1 MTERAT
7 VQMAGKATAFLRS
20 QATGQRLMVVMA
32 VAVALTLASQ
42 YIAGPIYRGIAG
54 FMPFDAQPSLS
65 RFMIAV
71 ELGASVN
78 DGASSAY
85 ILFAL
90 VDAAAVIAA
99 AWTFALL
106 WLWLF
111 ITVPTRLFAFLMR
124 GGIVLLPF
132 YVVVL
137 DIVAKVAFFRLIGGL
152 SGASYATTIECVA
165 FVHRL
170 KFALVDLRN
179 YLTAALLLA
188 GVLAVFL
195 KHRRR

>member
-1 MTERAT
+1 
-7 VQMAGKATAFLRS
+7 
-20 QATGQRLMVVMA
+20 MVVMA